1 MQPTDC
7 CSPCSPQVPSVAIP
21 GPQGNTGAAGTNGTN
36 GIDAFTITT
45 AQFNVPPDTVTPVTI
60 SVVNATWVA
69 VGEFLKIGQG
79 AGAALANPGPATFK
93 VTAVPSPNNIT
104 MLWQNFSGDVAA
116 GTAISAGAVVTPTG
130 QLPATPITI
139 AQGGT
144 NAITKAAAQTNLG
157 LGQDSLVSSGAGL
170 AQAITAA
177 NVQVG
182 AIDVQLSAAGT
193 WEVRG
198 FVTIDMAAVTFAA
211 APRTITAKIRNI
223 TQGVDLASGVL
234 HTQNTAAGS
243 FPTHSLIIPP
253 VKYTAGV
260 ANDHLQMFIII
271 DVLNTGGT
279 LTVDAGSLELVP
291 LRLT

>member
-7 CSPCSPQVPSVAIP
+7 CSPCPPQVPSVAIP
-21 GPQGNTGAAGTNGTN
+21 GPQGPPGTAGTNGTN
-36 GIDAFTITT
+36 GINAFTTTT

-60 SVVNATWVA
+60 TVVNSTWVA

-93 VTAVPSPNNIT
+93 VTAVPGPNSIT

-116 GTAISAGAVVTPTG
+116 GTPISLGAVVTPTG

-144 NAITKAAAQTNLG
+144 NAITKAAAQTSLG
-157 LGQDSLVSSGAGL
+157 LGQDSLISSANTL

-177 NVQVG
+177 FLQVG
-182 AIDVQLSAAGT
+182 AIDVQLTAAGT
-193 WEVRG
+193 WEIRG
-198 FVTIDMAAVTFAA
+198 FVSIDMAAVTFAA
-211 APRTITAKIRNI
+211 APRTISAKVRNI
-223 TQGVDLASGVL
+223 TQGVDLVTGVL

-243 FPTHSLIIPP
+243 FPTHFLNIPP
-253 VKYTAGV
+253 LKYAAGV
-260 ANDHLQMFIII
+260 ANDHLQILITI
-271 DVLNTGGT
+271 DVVNTGGT
-279 LTVDAGSLELVP
+279 LTVDAGSLELIP
-291 LRLT
+291 LRLS